1 MVQPEVI
8 EATASYNDY
17 TAEIDDNSRAK
28 DL

>member
-1 MVQPEVI
+1 MVHPEVI

-17 TAEIDDNSRAK
+17 TADIDDNPEPK